1 MNSEPSI
8 ALFSYGT
15 LRLPAVQREKYGRLI
30 DGAADVLPGYRIE
43 PIDIDD
49 PDVVRLSGQSR
60 HPIARRTDNAADR
73 ISGIVYL
80 LTEAELA
87 ATDAYEVEPY
97 TRVEVRLQSG
107 RTAFA
112 YVLSN

>member
-1 MNSEPSI
+1 MRPDAGI

-15 LRLPAVQREKYGRLI
+15 LQLPSVQQEKYGRLLE
-30 DGAADVLPGYRIE
+30 GAADALPGYRIE

-49 PDVVRLSGQSR
+49 ADVVRLSGKSR
-60 HPIARRTDNAADR
+60 HPIARRTGDPDDR
-73 ISGIVYL
+73 IAGIVYL

-97 TRVEVRLQSG
+97 VRVEVTLLSG

-112 YVLSN
+112 YVLES